1 MLATVCLYLIQND
14 RPMPLLKPV
23 WRRQSQF
30 CSCRSKHISIYA
42 MYMYI
47 YVYIYVSIYIFMF
60 VCMYTRIV
68 DSPTLI
74 GFKNICN
81 LQSFFSSY
89 FWFQFESFV
98 KANFDL
104 YCSNLQVMHLIT
116 IKKNLRIRVWIILLM
131 RLNCQLHAG
140 TRKTY
145 LNKVFNWKEIRFLFE
160 NYRNSV
166 GTTWF
171 NQLKGYG
178 ATL

>member
-30 CSCRSKHISIYA
+30 CSCRSTHTYLYMPCTCIYIC
-42 MYMYI
+42 MYI
-47 YVYIYVSIYIFMF
+47 YTYMYL
-60 VCMYTRIV
+60 CMCTRIV

-116 IKKNLRIRVWIILLM
+116 IKNITIRFWIILLM
-131 RLNCQLHAG
+131 RQNCQLHAA

-145 LNKVFNWKEIRFLFE
+145 LNRLFNYKKIRFLFQ

-166 GTTWF
+166 RTTWF
-171 NQLKGYG
+171 NQLKGYVRHLIF
-178 ATL
+178 T